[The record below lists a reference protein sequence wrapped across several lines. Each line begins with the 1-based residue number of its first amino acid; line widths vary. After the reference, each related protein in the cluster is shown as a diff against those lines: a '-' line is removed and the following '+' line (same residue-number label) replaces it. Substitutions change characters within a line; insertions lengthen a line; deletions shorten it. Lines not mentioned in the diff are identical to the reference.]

1 MKSLLWPIAA
11 AAVALAFATSAAA
24 AGQMTFKL
32 ASSGGTCPDCRWIAA
47 EGEIVDKSPD
57 NLAKFLK
64 GKDFAQGLVVRFN
77 SGGGDLAAS
86 MELGRLIRER
96 GLRTAVS
103 KTEFLP
109 KNPKDRL
116 TARWKKGVC
125 ASACTYAFLGGVER
139 SIEENSRLG
148 VHQFYSEAPRGR
160 GSFAV
165 AQSAINDLGVYM
177 SDMGVSGNLILAA
190 AATAPVNMHWLSRE
204 ELESYRAVTDVRSPK
219 EADWAFAQAQGGLS
233 LVSHQIQKDGSI
245 TDYRVS
251 CSAAGPASRQGAPH
265 IHLTASSEL
274 KSIPAD
280 KLANVGKS
288 LHGAKLH
295 PNGAAGAISL
305 AGIEVKRDTLQI
317 TGDLDRTA
325 FERMIGDSK
334 AELYVDLDVAAD
346 YANYV
351 GGASHRFPVKNL
363 GEAMPLL
370 LRNCA

>member
-1 MKSLLWPIAA
+1 MKKSLLPIAA
-11 AAVALAFATSAAA
+11 VIALAFPVAAWA
-24 AGQMTFKL
+24 AGGMTFKL
-32 ASSGGTCPDCRWIAA
+32 ASSGGACPDCRWIAA
-47 EGEIVDKSPD
+47 EGEIVDASPD
-57 NLAKFLK
+57 QLAKFLK
-64 GKDFAQGLVVRFN
+64 GKDYAQGMVVRFN

-86 MELGRLIRER
+86 MSLGRLIRER

-109 KNPKDRL
+109 KNPKDRV

-125 ASACTYAFLGGVER
+125 ASACTYAFLGGVDR

-204 ELESYRAVTDVRSPK
+204 ELESFRAVTDVRAPL
-219 EADWAFAQAQGGLS
+219 EADWTFAQAQGGLS
-233 LVSHQIQKDGSI
+233 LVSHQIQKNGSV
-245 TDYRVS
+245 TEYRVS
-251 CSAAGPASRQGAPH
+251 CSAARQASPL
-265 IHLTASSEL
+265 IHLSASSAL
-274 KSIPAD
+274 KAMPAD

-288 LHGAKLH
+288 VHGAKLH
-295 PNGAAGAISL
+295 PTGLMARNISL
-305 AGIEVKRDTLQI
+305 SGVEVKRDTLQI
-317 TGDLDRTA
+317 TGDLDRSA
-325 FERMIGDSK
+325 FERMIADVK
-334 AELYVDLDVAAD
+334 AELYVDLDVPAD
-346 YANYV
+346 YAGYV
-351 GGASHRFPVKNL
+351 GGASQRFPVKNL
-363 GEAMPLL
+363 GEAMPVL